1 METAALVPK
10 PTMIE
15 NKLPAHV
22 GQPMK
27 RPLNI
32 PKVEAIENFLGDSSL
47 NFLRKLA
54 FNAKLIPTNVETII
68 ASIRFK
74 GIIKI
79 ENNSV
84 SCIVIIGTYPG

>member
-32 PKVEAIENFLGDSSL
+32 PKVEAIENFLED
-47 NFLRKLA
+47 
-54 FNAKLIPTNVETII
+54 
-68 ASIRFK
+68 
-74 GIIKI
+74 
-79 ENNSV
+79 
-84 SCIVIIGTYPG
+84 